1 MGTWVEQTVE
11 VRIKRSNDACENEN
25 FNIQRFQNSEE
36 YQIFAE
42 YINDNKNDSNM
53 CKINPIGNFNNLN
66 FVSAV
71 PNLIFAFMCIT
82 TAFPIYQELHG
93 NVERHFSKGN
103 PIYTVDDIFTK
114 SRNIMTKV
122 VTISMIIV
130 AIIYLLV
137 ATCGYLTWRNAM
149 LTSDILL
156 AYSFT
161 HPDSNWI
168 IVARLCSLI
177 CVIFSAPLLHYPCR
191 RALTV
196 LMFDHENVPD
206 SDKFSWKIHL
216 GTMVINIILI
226 ASILL
231 YGSQNIGQLFNYSGS
246 IAANS
251 LLIILP
257 SLCYLKAFP
266 VENFGLDHYE
276 PGWRRIVCKF
286 LVVFGFSLMI
296 FCIGLTLKKDGVI

>member
-1 MGTWVEQTVE
+1 VT
-11 VRIKRSNDACENEN
+11 
-25 FNIQRFQNSEE
+25 
-36 YQIFAE
+36 
-42 YINDNKNDSNM
+42 
-53 CKINPIGNFNNLN
+53 PL
-66 FVSAV
+66 
-71 PNLIFAFMCIT
+71 IT

-93 NVERHFSKGN
+93 NVVKQFSKGN

-114 SRNIMTKV
+114 SRNLMTKV
-122 VTISMIIV
+122 VTISMSIV

-191 RALTV
+191 RALTI
-196 LMFDHENVPD
+196 LMFDHENNPD

-266 VENFGLDHYE
+266 DKNFGLDHYE
-276 PGWRRIVCKF
+276 PGWRRNVCKF
-286 LVVFGFSLMI
+286 LVVFEFSLVI
-296 FCIGLTLKKDGVI
+296 FCIGMTLKKDGVI